1 MSNQDPNLSR
11 EQEKYEN
18 PVPSREFIL
27 THLQERSKPANY
39 AQLCEELA
47 VNDEERQIAFKRRL
61 RAMERDGQLYFNK
74 FKCYALIDEAGLTK
88 GKVVG
93 HRDGFG
99 FLEVEG
105 ESKDWFIAKHQMNMV
120 LHGDIVLA
128 KGTKRGSGSKCDA
141 RIIKVLTN
149 ERAPIVGRYFVEHGI
164 AVVVAEDPRITQDI
178 IILPGNEKGARHNQ
192 MVQVQIT
199 QNPSRNM
206 NAVGKVID
214 VLGEHLAPGM
224 EIEVAL
230 RNHDIPYVWPEE
242 VEQQVAHLGEFVEEA
257 DKQGR
262 VDLRGLPLVT
272 IDGEDARDFDDAV
285 YCEPKKSGGWRL
297 WVAIAD
303 VSHYVGM
310 NTPLNKEAIERGNSV
325 YFPEQVIPMLPKVLS
340 NGLCSLNP
348 EVDRLCMVAEM
359 TVSQEGKLSGYKFY
373 EAVMN
378 SHARL
383 TYTKVN
389 AILQNDE
396 KLRKEYAAVVPH
408 LTDLQQMYMAL
419 KAARQER
426 GAIEFETLETRFVFN
441 AQRKIESIVPVIRN
455 DAHKLIEECM
465 ILANVSAAK
474 LLEKHEASALYR
486 VHDEPDSEKLGNF
499 TQFLTELG
507 IESTL
512 SDEPT
517 PKEITHVLAR
527 LGDRPEAELIQTMLL
542 RSMKQAV
549 YQPDNIGHFGL
560 ALSAYAHF
568 TSPIRRYPDL
578 VVHRAIKAVLKAQ
591 GQQTSG
597 EYAYSDDE
605 VDQLGEQCST
615 TERRADDATREV
627 ADWLKCEYMQDHV
640 GMEFNGVISSVT
652 NFGLFIRLDDL
663 QIDGLIHVTNLGDE
677 YFQHDA
683 AKHCLVGEHTQ
694 TVYRLGDK
702 VTVQVASVSLD
713 DRRINL
719 TLKGDVAQDRYAR
732 RRAPK
737 KNAPASVRSQLK
749 AGKIPG
755 KKSASDDKKPKASKK
770 PAAKG
775 KSASKSKVKA
785 DDTTAKKKT
794 KKKAVKKPKR
804 PGKNARKRS
813 SPGANNS

>member
-230 RNHDIPYVWPEE
+230 RNHDIPHVWPEE

-373 EAVMN
+373 EALMN

-683 AKHCLVGEHTQ
+683 AKHCLVGEHTH

-755 KKSASDDKKPKASKK
+755 KKSASDDKKPKAGKK

-785 DDTTAKKKT
+785 DGTTAKKKT

>member
-27 THLQERSKPANY
+27 THLQERSKPASY

-230 RNHDIPYVWPEE
+230 RNHDIPHVWPEE

-474 LLEKHEASALYR
+474 LLEKHEASALFR

-683 AKHCLVGEHTQ
+683 AKHCLVGEHTH